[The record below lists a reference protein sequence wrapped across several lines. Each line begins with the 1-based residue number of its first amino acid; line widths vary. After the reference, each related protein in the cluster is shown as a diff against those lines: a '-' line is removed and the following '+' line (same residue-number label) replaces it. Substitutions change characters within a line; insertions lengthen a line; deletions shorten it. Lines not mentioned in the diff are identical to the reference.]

1 MSRARAEI
9 NLAAIAENL
18 NFIKSKTSAQV
29 LAVVKADAYGHG
41 LINVAKAAEKAGAD
55 WLGTALLEEGIALR
69 NGGITKPIISW
80 LTPLGEDFK
89 TAINLEIDLSISSI
103 ELLNEIILVGK
114 SINKVPRVHIE
125 IDTGMNR
132 GGFGDEWGSLL
143 PEIVRAVKTNEIKA
157 IGIWS
162 HFARADEPNEVMNST
177 QLAKFDQKVK
187 QLSDSGVNLEFIHIA
202 NSAAALSNKAAHKNI
217 IRWGIGL
224 YGLSPDVTNMGD
236 SKSLGLKP
244 AMKLF
249 AKLQLV
255 KSVKAGQSVGYGG
268 TAITKSD
275 TKLGVVTLG
284 YADGVPRNA
293 NNSAG
298 IYVAGKRAPIIGR
311 VSMDQFVVDLG
322 LDSLAKIGDEVIV
335 FGDGSQG
342 EYTIDEWAKACATI
356 NYEIVT
362 RIGVRVPRIYSRE

>member
-18 NFIKSKTSAQV
+18 KLIKSKTSAQV

-41 LINVAKAAEKAGAD
+41 LINVAKAAEKSGAD

-80 LTPLGEDFK
+80 LTPIGEDFR
-89 TAINLEIDLSISSI
+89 TAINLDIDLSVSSI
-103 ELLNEIILVGK
+103 ELLNEVILVGK

-132 GGFGDEWGSLL
+132 GGFGDDWGLLL
-143 PEIVRAVKTNEIKA
+143 PEIVKAVKANEIKA

-162 HFARADEPNEVMNST
+162 HFARADEPNEVMNKT
-177 QLAKFDQKVK
+177 QLDEFTQKVK
-187 QLSDSGVNLEFIHIA
+187 QLNDAGVSPEFIHIA
-202 NSAAALSNKAAHKNI
+202 NSAASLSNEAAHKNI

-224 YGLSPDVTNMGD
+224 YGLSPDVINMGD

-255 KSVKAGQSVGYGG
+255 KAVKAGQSVGYGG

-298 IYVAGKRAPIIGR
+298 IFVAGKRAPIIGR

-322 LDSLAKIGDEVIV
+322 ADSLAKTGDEVIV

-342 EYTIDEWAKACATI
+342 EYTIDEWAKACGTI

>member
-18 NFIKSKTSAQV
+18 KFIKSKSSAQV

-55 WLGTALLEEGIALR
+55 WIGTALLEEGIALR
-69 NGGITKPIISW
+69 NNGITKPIISW
-80 LTPLGEDFK
+80 LTPIGEDFK
-89 TAINLEIDLSISSI
+89 TAINLDIDLSVSSI

-114 SINKVPRVHIE
+114 SINTVPRVHIE

-132 GGFGDEWGSLL
+132 GGFGDDWGLLL
-143 PEIVRAVKTNEIKA
+143 PEIVKAVKANEIKA

-162 HFARADEPNEVMNST
+162 HFARADEPNEAMNKT
-177 QLAKFDQKVK
+177 QLDVFEQKVK
-187 QLSDSGVNLEFIHIA
+187 KLNEAGVSPEFIHIA
-202 NSAAALSNKAAHKNI
+202 NSAASLSNEAAHKNI

-224 YGLSPDVTNMGD
+224 YGLSPDVLNMGD

-255 KSVKAGQSVGYGG
+255 KAVKAGQSVGYGG

-322 LDSLAKIGDEVIV
+322 TDSSAKTGDEVIV

-342 EYTIDEWAKACATI
+342 EYTIDEWAKACGTI

>member
-1 MSRARAEI
+1 MSRARADI
-9 NLAAIAENL
+9 NLAAIAENIK
-18 NFIKSKTSAQV
+18 FIKSKTSAQV

-41 LINVAKAAEKAGAD
+41 LINVAKAAEKSGAD

-80 LTPLGEDFK
+80 LTPIGEDFR
-89 TAINLEIDLSISSI
+89 TAINLDIDLSVSSI

-132 GGFGDEWGSLL
+132 GGFGDDWGLLL
-143 PEIVRAVKTNEIKA
+143 PEIVKAVKANEIKA

-162 HFARADEPNEVMNST
+162 HFARADEPNEVMNKT
-177 QLAKFDQKVK
+177 QLDEFTQKVK
-187 QLSDSGVNLEFIHIA
+187 ELNDAGVSPELIHIA
-202 NSAAALSNKAAHKNI
+202 NSAASLSNEAAHKNI
-217 IRWGIGL
+217 VRWGIGL
-224 YGLSPDVTNMGD
+224 YGLSPDVINMGD

-255 KSVKAGQSVGYGG
+255 KAVKAGQSVGYGG

-298 IYVAGKRAPIIGR
+298 IFVAGKRAPIIGR

-322 LDSLAKIGDEVIV
+322 FDSLAKTGDEVIV

-342 EYTIDEWAKACATI
+342 EYTIDEWAKACGTI

>member
-18 NFIKSKTSAQV
+18 KLIKSKTSAQV

-41 LINVAKAAEKAGAD
+41 LINVAKAAEKSGAD

-80 LTPLGEDFK
+80 LTPIGEDFR
-89 TAINLEIDLSISSI
+89 TAINLDIDLSVSSI
-103 ELLNEIILVGK
+103 ELLNEVILVGK

-132 GGFGDEWGSLL
+132 GGFGDDWGLLL
-143 PEIVRAVKTNEIKA
+143 PEIVKAVKANEIKA

-162 HFARADEPNEVMNST
+162 HFARADEPNEAMNKT
-177 QLAKFDQKVK
+177 QLDVFEQKVK
-187 QLSDSGVNLEFIHIA
+187 KLNEAGVSPEFIHIA
-202 NSAAALSNKAAHKNI
+202 NSAASLSNEAAHKNI

-224 YGLSPDVTNMGD
+224 YGLSPDVLNMGD

-255 KSVKAGQSVGYGG
+255 KAVKAGQSVGYGG

-322 LDSLAKIGDEVIV
+322 TDSSAKTGDEVIV

-342 EYTIDEWAKACATI
+342 EYTIDEWAKACGTI